1 MVWKSFPFQMVVLLA
16 GLQAIPAE
24 LYEAATVDGAKA
36 YQRLLHITMPLLKP
50 IAMISVLLA
59 SINAFNYFTIPW
71 ILTRGGPAGATSVL
85 PIYTYTIG
93 FVGGDFGFAATMA
106 VIMFIFILIV
116 GSLYLWQYL
125 RETEASGQTV

>member
-1 MVWKSFPFQMVVLLA
+1 
-16 GLQAIPAE
+16 
-24 LYEAATVDGAKA
+24 
-36 YQRLLHITMPLLKP
+36 MPLLKP